1 MTTCCARSA
10 GASVEPS
17 ANLQKV
23 VEQIPEAMPSN
34 PVPKIRD
41 TRAKAAGTNANIYG
55 NLPESLRPEPRG
67 GAAAMSAAA
76 NAGCED

>member
-1 MTTCCARSA
+1 
-10 GASVEPS
+10 
-17 ANLQKV
+17 
-23 VEQIPEAMPSN
+23 MPRN

-67 GAAAMSAAA
+67 GVAAMSAAA